1 MATSE
6 EILVLGGERRS
17 LGLGWLAEIGKF
29 IKRKPIGGIS
39 LLFLTIIIIIAI
51 FAPVFAT
58 HDPVAT
64 ATPERLQGPGANHF
78 LGTDNLGRDTWS
90 RLVYGARVSLVIGY
104 AATALSLIVSTSVA
118 LVSGYFGGRVDLV
131 VQRFVDGFLAVPALL
146 ITLAVVSIVDPSVQ
160 NLVLVIGI
168 QFGISQSRILRSSVL
183 AIKNMPYVE
192 AARSMGASPVRIM
205 LRHILPNIMAVVI
218 VLGSIAVAR
227 VILVEAT
234 LGFLGLGVPPPDP
247 TWGQML
253 SGPART
259 FMQRAP
265 WMGIAP
271 GVAIS
276 FTVLAF
282 NMLGDALRD
291 VLDPRL
297 RGSS

>member
-17 LGLGWLAEIGKF
+17 LGLGWLTEIGKF
-29 IKRKPIGGIS
+29 MRRKPIGGIS
-39 LLFLTIIIIIAI
+39 LIFLIIIIVVAL

-64 ATPERLQGPGANHF
+64 ATRERLQGPSTNHF

-104 AATALSLIVSTSVA
+104 AATALSLIVSTSIA
-118 LVSGYFGGRVDLV
+118 LVSGYFGGKVDLV
-131 VQRFVDGFLAVPALL
+131 LQRFVDGFLAVPALL

-168 QFGISQSRILRSSVL
+168 QFGISQSRIIRASVL
-183 AIKNMPYVE
+183 SIKNMPYVE
-192 AARSMGASPVRIM
+192 AARAMGASPVRIM

-271 GVAIS
+271 GLAIS
-276 FTVLAF
+276 LTVLAF